1 MHVSHWRALRFAA
14 MAFAL
19 SFSAALAA
27 DTTEPV
33 TKTPYAPGEVIVKF
47 KSDIRRNKVFM
58 QQLYQEVGVAK
69 VRKFKLGFGSIE
81 HYQLAEGASVE
92 KAIQKLTKTVAVEY
106 AQPNYILKLFR
117 NEDVL
122 DGYDDCHPPVEFLG
136 CVPFGEFIEGRPGIA
151 PKPSPVEPPV
161 ADPQQNKVWGLNAIS
176 APEAWKVTTGSQG
189 IVVAVIDTGID
200 YNHEDLSFNMWRRPG
215 VESEEDDIVGW
226 DFVHDD
232 NLPFDDHMHGTH
244 VAGTIGAVGGN
255 ALGIVGVSP
264 KVSLM
269 AVKFLTARGS
279 GTTLDAIRS
288 IDYAVE
294 RGARIL
300 NNSWG
305 GGADPNNNALRESI
319 GRAEARGVLFVVAAG
334 NDGTDNDRRPTY
346 PASFRAANL
355 IAVAAT
361 DSNDKIASF
370 GGGYGSNYGKTSVH
384 LGAPGKDVYSSV
396 PGNRYRGASGTSMA
410 TPMVA
415 GAAALLWSMNPNMTF
430 LDVKNRLMAT
440 VDPLPTLQGK
450 TITGGR
456 INLARAVVTELDS
469 GGEYDDEYDGEDGD
483 W

>member
-1 MHVSHWRALRFAA
+1 MEEISMHVSHWRALRFAA

-334 NDGTDNDRRPTY
+334 NDGTDNDRR
-346 PASFRAANL
+346 L
-355 IAVAAT
+355 
-361 DSNDKIASF
+361 
-370 GGGYGSNYGKTSVH
+370 
-384 LGAPGKDVYSSV
+384 SSIV
-396 PGNRYRGASGTSMA
+396 
-410 TPMVA
+410 
-415 GAAALLWSMNPNMTF
+415 
-430 LDVKNRLMAT
+430 
-440 VDPLPTLQGK
+440 
-450 TITGGR
+450 
-456 INLARAVVTELDS
+456 S
-469 GGEYDDEYDGEDGD
+469 GGQSYSRCSHRLKRQDRFVWRRLRLELRQNQCSLRRSRKRRLQLSSWQSLQRRFGDIDGHSDGRWGGSTALEHEPKHD
-483 W
+483 VPRRQKPTHGHSRPTPYTTR